1 MKLKSFCT
9 TKGKEERKKKK
20 VKGSRGREDG
30 GAEKEGNLKCLET
43 H

>member
-1 MKLKSFCT
+1 MIIQE
-9 TKGKEERKKKK
+9 GKEERKKIK
-20 VKGSRGREDG
+20 VKGGRGREKGGGDG